1 MYKYEIPQLNAKP
14 PKKQKVHSTADELLY
29 IKTIGKHHEESRK
42 LSRLEI
48 LKKYFDAS
56 LTRTKWD
63 DRNKFEILSALQKAI
78 YEEGKK

>member
-14 PKKQKVHSTADELLY
+14 PKKQETHSTKDELVY

-42 LSRLEI
+42 MPRLEI